1 MAKIENVN
9 FVQQLYVAYYGRP
22 GDRDGLSYWADR
34 VEEEGEGNIIDAFGE
49 SQEFY
54 QRYGSLDETTLVN
67 NLYQQIFGRD
77 ADEGGLAYYVKALT
91 DGIKSLSEIALT
103 ISNAAQG
110 KDVEVMKGRLE
121 IADAYTE
128 KKAQGG
134 YDAATAE
141 ALLKRVKSNDDDL
154 VVSTKKAL
162 KDIEDMLEDAFD
174 DIEDAIED
182 MLDELEDMKDA
193 RKDAFEDLEDALE
206 DALDDENEDEDDDN
220 DLDDQDDVLE
230 LDDEVLTA
238 LLNSSEVSFDNLT
251 LIGTGDDQELTAD
264 LHYGEY
270 MFKVEIDDDT
280 AAFAELVGLAQ
291 PGETDAAVIA

>member
-1 MAKIENVN
+1 MAKIDNMS

-34 VEEEGEGNIIDAFGE
+34 VEKEGEGNIIDAFGE
-49 SQEFY
+49 SQEFG
-54 QRYGSLDETTLVN
+54 QRFGSFDETTLVN

-91 DGIKSLSEIALT
+91 DGVKSLSEIALT

-110 KDVEVMKGRLE
+110 KDVEVMESRLE
-121 IADAYTE
+121 IADAYTT
-128 KKAQGG
+128 KKAAGG
-134 YDAATAE
+134 FDAATAE
-141 ALLKRVKSNDDDL
+141 ALLKRVKSDDDDL
-154 VVSTKKAL
+154 LGSTKKAL
-162 KDIEDMLEDAFD
+162 EEIEDMLEDAFD

-182 MLDELEDMKDA
+182 MLDELEEMQEAK
-193 RKDAFEDLEDALE
+193 EDALE
-206 DALDDENEDEDDDN
+206 DAREDEDEDEDDDN

-251 LIGTGDDQELTAD
+251 LTGTGDDQELTAD

-270 MFKVEIDDDT
+270 SFRVEIDDDT
-280 AAFAELVGLAQ
+280 AAFAKLVGLAQ
-291 PGETDAAVIA
+291 SGEADAAVIA